1 MGAGAIKQFQK
12 RWQQSKYVEG
22 MLYAVGF
29 GGFVYLLTQNIF
41 LELLVFGFCRNCC
54 FCFKTLGN
62 KFGKCSGLYRRS
74 FAPGG
79 IQ

>member
-1 MGAGAIKQFQK
+1 MMGAGAIKQFQK

-41 LELLVFGFCRNCC
+41 LELLVFWFLQELL
-54 FCFKTLGN
+54 FLF
-62 KFGKCSGLYRRS
+62 
-74 FAPGG
+74 
-79 IQ
+79 